1 MRYGV
6 PHELACS
13 FKENFMSDKY
23 PALPTAE
30 WHASGCPC
38 CSPSPATTS
47 RRQFLGSGAAAL
59 AAGVA
64 GFLPGRSFAGGGH
77 YEAMLVNC
85 IDPRFTTLSWQYMG
99 LLSGVDREK
108 LGDNY
113 SHFVMAGGPI
123 GAVHPKFAPWHKTF
137 WDNLD
142 ITVGLHHIKRVV
154 ALSHRDC
161 GAAKLAFG
169 ADRVS
174 EKEIETV
181 SHAEALTIF
190 RKEVNAR
197 HPKLSVITGIM
208 DLNGRVDLV
217 G

>member
-1 MRYGV
+1 M
-6 PHELACS
+6 
-13 FKENFMSDKY
+13 
-23 PALPTAE
+23 
-30 WHASGCPC
+30 
-38 CSPSPATTS
+38 
-47 RRQFLGSGAAAL
+47 
-59 AAGVA
+59 
-64 GFLPGRSFAGGGH
+64 GFVPGRSMAGGGS

-99 LLSGVDREK
+99 LLSGVDRDK

-113 SHFVMAGGPI
+113 SHFVMAGGPL
-123 GAVHPKFAPWHKTF
+123 GAVHPKFAAWHKTF

-142 ITVGLHHIKRVV
+142 ITVALHHIKRVV

-169 ADRVS
+169 ASGVA
-174 EKEIETV
+174 EKEVETG
-181 SHAEALTIF
+181 SHAEALIAF

-208 DLNGRVDLV
+208 DVSGRVDLI

>member
-1 MRYGV
+1 
-6 PHELACS
+6 
-13 FKENFMSDKY
+13 MSEKSS
-23 PALPTAE
+23 PSLTASS
-30 WHASGCPC
+30 HHSGCAC
-38 CSPSPATTS
+38 CAIVPPAHS
-47 RRQFLGSGAAAL
+47 RRQFITAGASL
-59 AAGVA
+59 VAAGMA
-64 GFLPGRSFAGGGH
+64 GWLPGRALAGGGS

-142 ITVGLHHIKRVV
+142 ITVALHRIKRVV

-169 ADRVS
+169 AERVAD
-174 EKEIETV
+174 KEGETAA
-181 SHAEALTIF
+181 HAETLLSF
-190 RKEVNAR
+190 RKEVAAR
-197 HPKLSVITGIM
+197 HPGLSVITGIM

>member
-1 MRYGV
+1 
-6 PHELACS
+6 
-13 FKENFMSDKY
+13 MSDKMLQSL
-23 PALPTAE
+23 ANEL
-30 WHASGCPC
+30 HAADCPC
-38 CSPSPATTS
+38 CAHLTGEPSTTS
-47 RRQFLGSGAAAL
+47 RRQVLATGAAVVAGGL
-59 AAGVA
+59 IGLMPGRASAAG
-64 GFLPGRSFAGGGH
+64 GN

-123 GAVHPKFAPWHKTF
+123 GAVHPKFAPWHKTY
-137 WDNLD
+137 WDNLE
-142 ITVGLHHIKRVV
+142 ISVGLHHIKRVV
-154 ALSHRDC
+154 ALTHRDC

-169 ADRVS
+169 ADKVGDRDT
-174 EKEIETV
+174 ETV
-181 SHAEALTIF
+181 SHAEALMAF
-190 RKEVNAR
+190 RKEVNTR

-208 DLNGRVDLV
+208 DLKGRVDLV

>member
-1 MRYGV
+1 MPYETLSTASAQMTPTCACCAPAPSRSGLGV
-6 PHELACS
+6 
-13 FKENFMSDKY
+13 N
-23 PALPTAE
+23 
-30 WHASGCPC
+30 
-38 CSPSPATTS
+38 
-47 RRQFLGSGAAAL
+47 RRGFLNLG

-64 GFLPGRSFAGGGH
+64 GAALASMVPSKGFAASGN

-99 LLSGVDREK
+99 LIQGVSRDK
-108 LGDNY
+108 LEDNY

-123 GAVHPKFAPWHKTF
+123 GAVHPKFAAWHATY

-142 ITVGLHHIKRVV
+142 VTVSLHHIKRVIGI
-154 ALSHRDC
+154 SHRDC

-169 ADRVS
+169 ADAVS
-174 EKEIETV
+174 DKDKETAAHSE
-181 SHAEALTIF
+181 SLAMF
-190 RKEVNAR
+190 RQEVNKR

-208 DLNGRVDLV
+208 NTNGRVDLI